1 MNPRVR
7 QRGSARLVI
16 CTVRLGRRVIASTSA
31 AVRGCSGPSPSV
43 DVWLTVS
50 VTHSVCPAGAGRVR
64 HWDDRRAALSRAAC
78 RLARR
83 ELPVGVDGGAA
94 RRDGTPLLA
103 QRLVLRVQPG
113 ETGRALLVCD
123 TFLRRGLGASHRLLA
138 ALRLGGDPGLLL
150 ALGPPCG
157 LRALAGLALDG
168 GALPG
173 VAFTAR

>member
-50 VTHSVCPAGAGRVR
+50 VTYSVCPAGAGRVR
-64 HWDDRRAALSRAAC
+64 HWADRRAALSRAAC
-78 RLARR
+78 RL
-83 ELPVGVDGGAA
+83 A

-138 ALRLGGDPGLLL
+138 ALRLGG
-150 ALGPPCG
+150 
-157 LRALAGLALDG
+157 
-168 GALPG
+168 
-173 VAFTAR
+173 